1 MPALTSTELAAALA
15 VRDLTDPTQGPHA
28 LQLLVTA
35 ILDALAGDVRLVRAY
50 PVVPVEENYDQLGYA
65 PDAITRDARYTRYAG
80 DGTMLRSHTSAMIPP
95 ALRRLAAEPGWCDV
109 TLACPGIV
117 HRRDAIDRLHT
128 GTPHQLDLWRVVAE
142 QPMTGADLDA
152 LIAAVLGAAL
162 PGTAHR
168 TAASPHPYTEA
179 GRQIDVLAGD
189 EWVEVGECGLAAGH
203 VLAGAGLGPAVTG
216 LAMGL
221 GLDRLLMLRKGIP
234 DIRLLRATD
243 PRIAGQL
250 LDLAPYRPV
259 SSHPPVTRDLSL
271 AVPAGTDAE
280 TIGDRVRQVP
290 GAEAVEQLSVL
301 AETPVDALP
310 PAAVHRLGAR
320 SGQVN
325 LLLRVVLR
333 HPERTLTD
341 ADANALRDRIYAAL
355 HEGAAH
361 EWAVG

>member
-1 MPALTSTELAAALA
+1 MPALTGTELSAALS
-15 VRDLTDPTQGPHA
+15 VRDLTDPSQGPHA

-35 ILDALAGDVRLVRAY
+35 ILDALGGDVRLVRAH
-50 PVVPVEENYDQLGYA
+50 PVVPVKENYDQLGYV
-65 PDAITRDARYTRYAG
+65 PDTITRDARYTRYAG

-95 ALRRLAAEPGWCDV
+95 LLHRLTAEPGWRDV
-109 TLACPGIV
+109 MLACPGIAY
-117 HRRDAIDRLHT
+117 RRDAIDRLHT
-128 GTPHQLDLWRVVAE
+128 GTPHQLDLWRIVAD
-142 QPMTGADLDA
+142 QAMIGADLDA
-152 LIAAVLGAAL
+152 LIAVVLGAAL
-162 PGTAHR
+162 PGAAHR
-168 TAASPHPYTEA
+168 TVPSSHPYTEP

-189 EWVEVGECGLAAGH
+189 GWVEVGECGLAAGH

-271 AVPAGTDAE
+271 AVAAGTDAE
-280 TIGDRVRQVP
+280 TIGDLVRQVP
-290 GAEAVEQLSVL
+290 GGEAVEQLTVL
-301 AETPVDALP
+301 AETPVAALP
-310 PAAVHRLGAR
+310 PAAVDRLGAR
-320 SGQVN
+320 PWQVN

-341 ADANALRDRIYAAL
+341 AEANALRDRIYAAL
-355 HEGAAH
+355 HEGATH
-361 EWAVG
+361 QWAS